1 MCAVKVDFLRY
12 TSYMDGQKE
21 VHIMDLLWKIWY
33 TCMPGEIIRD
43 NYTKYIATTDY
54 LLQKR
59 NGIKHIN
66 ILECMKESK
75 KF

>member
-66 ILECMKESK
+66 LNYSRNSV
-75 KF
+75 

>member
-1 MCAVKVDFLRY
+1 MR
-12 TSYMDGQKE
+12 
-21 VHIMDLLWKIWY
+21 DLLVFAGAHNARLRKLL
-33 TCMPGEIIRD
+33 MRSEMIID
-43 NYTKYIATTDY
+43 NYMKYVVTTDY

-66 ILECMKESK
+66 ILEFMKEGK